1 MPWSPVGPVRRGIG
15 RPGAE
20 QGGEEGA
27 GQERGE
33 AGSEK
38 EPLSQ
43 ELWDEGV
50 WAPRGRRVGSPGAAA
65 RRGEKET
72 PKR

>member
-1 MPWSPVGPVRRGIG
+1 MSKQLSHWRKSRL
-15 RPGAE
+15 AE
-20 QGGEEGA
+20 QGGQESA

-43 ELWDEGV
+43 ELWD
-50 WAPRGRRVGSPGAAA
+50 
-65 RRGEKET
+65 
-72 PKR
+72 